1 MSSIV
6 IKVGEFSYETTSN
19 IFTNYPRSK
28 LASLT
33 PDSDGV
39 YHVEEDTYAR
49 VFPYILEYLS
59 TEKIELD
66 DVSLKTI
73 KEIAE
78 GANHYQIHGLVDHCI
93 KKLNSIKSDL
103 EFRNTYK
110 LLLPVIGVSLTFLGF
125 YTDFMLGITHTGR
138 HPAVDF
144 DFNFVKVKNC
154 CQALKSRYYSLR
166 YK

>member
-6 IKVGEFSYETTSN
+6 IEVGGVSHQTTSN
-19 IFTNYPRSK
+19 IFTNYPKSK
-28 LASLT
+28 LASLK

-78 GANHYQIHGLVDHCI
+78 GANHYQIHGLIDHCI
-93 KKLNSIKSDL
+93 KKLDSINSDL
-103 EFRNTYK
+103 EFRNTYR
-110 LLLPVIGVSLTFLGF
+110 LSLPIIRVSFTFLEF

-138 HPAVDF
+138 HPAVDY
-144 DFNFVKVKNC
+144 DFNFMKVKGW